1 MCIVKHK
8 GQEKSK
14 RVQVT
19 FTAKQWELIE
29 QFRGLLGNDD
39 AEIVRNIVLSWLA
52 EKSLIAGIVKQEL
65 RLGGSESGQ
74 DKV

>member
-1 MCIVKHK
+1 VKHK
-8 GQEKSK
+8 EQEKSK

-52 EKSLIAGIVKQEL
+52 EKSLIAGIVKREL
-65 RLGGSESGQ
+65 KLRGGEDEQGE
-74 DKV
+74 V